1 MTDKKMP
8 AFRIIFR
15 TRDKQKFDCATVW
28 PGKFPDSY
36 DISPVLEWSGG
47 QYPKMALAE
56 ALQRVANKDGW
67 LSLVTI
73 GQKRDAAAA
82 AGLRRRGRF
91 QRRFD
96 SFLGPGTLGRASPA
110 RG

>member
-67 LSLVTI
+67 LSLVAI
-73 GQKRDAAAA
+73 GPKRDAKSQQSFS
-82 AGLRRRGRF
+82 GGGDDF
-91 QRRFD
+91 SDD
-96 SFLGPGTLGRASPA
+96 SIPF
-110 RG
+110 

>member
-73 GQKRDAAAA
+73 GQKRDAKPQQQDF
-82 AGLRRRGRF
+82 GGGDDF
-91 QRRFD
+91 SDD
-96 SFLGPGTLGRASPA
+96 SIPF
-110 RG
+110 

>member
-36 DISPVLEWSGG
+36 DISPVLEWSG
-47 QYPKMALAE
+47 QA
-56 ALQRVANKDGW
+56 
-67 LSLVTI
+67 SI
-73 GQKRDAAAA
+73 
-82 AGLRRRGRF
+82 RRWR
-91 QRRFD
+91 
-96 SFLGPGTLGRASPA
+96 
-110 RG
+110 

>member
-73 GQKRDAAAA
+73 GQKRDAKPQQQQDF
-82 AGLRRRGRF
+82 GGGDDF
-91 QRRFD
+91 SDD
-96 SFLGPGTLGRASPA
+96 SIPF
-110 RG
+110 

>member
-15 TRDKQKFDCATVW
+15 TRDKQRFDCATVW
-28 PGKFPDSY
+28 PGRFPESFDV
-36 DISPVLEWSGG
+36 SPVLESSGG
-47 QYPKMALAE
+47 QYPKMSLAE

-73 GQKRDAAAA
+73 GQKRDAKPA
-82 AGLRRRGRF
+82 
-91 QRRFD
+91 QSFD
-96 SFLGPGTLGRASPA
+96 SGGGAGDFDDVPFSAWCEP
-110 RG
+110 